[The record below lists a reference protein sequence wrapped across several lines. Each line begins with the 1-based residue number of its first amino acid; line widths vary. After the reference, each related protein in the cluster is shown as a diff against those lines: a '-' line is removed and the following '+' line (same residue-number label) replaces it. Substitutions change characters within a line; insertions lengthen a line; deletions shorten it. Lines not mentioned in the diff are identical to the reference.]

1 MITLRK
7 HIELMQHIQSGDTVS
22 NFMESMKPLEAL
34 DFSRA
39 SNKTYPIQQNVK
51 RPSVDKKIYTTVES
65 LVLGQFI
72 MLEQIITRKTKLADH
87 LIDFEIA
94 KLLIRPSNHILFD
107 NEDVKEEKANEQDIL
122 DMDVLEVYWVLDK
135 FIENRNKT
143 LFEDFS
149 GVFYDVPDED
159 EEQEEQTQEEKTS
172 EMMFNQQWYW
182 YSIVRMLGNEDIT
195 KYSEIYML
203 NMATVLPEMSFLA
216 QRSKIESA
224 KERQRQ
230 AMSKL

>member
-1 MITLRK
+1 MITLRQ
-7 HIELMQHIQSGDTVS
+7 HIEMMQCIQSEDTVS
-22 NFMESMKPLEAL
+22 NFIRNMEPVEAL
-34 DFSRA
+34 RFTRDSGD
-39 SNKTYPIQQNVK
+39 TYPIQQNLK
-51 RPSVDKKIYTTVES
+51 QPNTDKKLYVKIES

-72 MLEQIITRKTKLADH
+72 MIEQIITGKTKLPEH
-87 LIDFEIA
+87 LIDLEIA
-94 KLLIRPSNHILFD
+94 KLIIRPSNHIVFD
-107 NEDVKEEKANEQDIL
+107 NEDADEEKANEQDIL
-122 DMDVLEVYWVLDK
+122 DMNVLEVYWVLEK
-135 FIENRNKT
+135 FIKNRNKT

-149 GVFYDVPDED
+149 GVFYDIPDDDD
-159 EEQEEQTQEEKTS
+159 EEQIEEESTS
-172 EMMFNQQWYW
+172 EILFNRQWYW

-203 NMATVLPEMSFLA
+203 NMSTVLPEMSFLA

>member
-7 HIELMQHIQSGDTVS
+7 HIELMQHIQSGKEVS
-22 NFMESMKPLEAL
+22 EFMSGMKATDALHFMRES
-34 DFSRA
+34 
-39 SNKTYPIQQNVK
+39 NNIYPIKENLK

-72 MLEQIITRKTKLADH
+72 MLEQIITGKTKLADH
-87 LIDFEIA
+87 LIDLEIV
-94 KLLIRPSNHILFD
+94 KLLIRPSHHVIFD
-107 NEDVKEEKANEQDIL
+107 NEDIKEEKANEQDIL
-122 DMDVLEVYWVLDK
+122 DMNVLEVYWVLEK
-135 FIENRNKT
+135 FINNRNKT

-159 EEQEEQTQEEKTS
+159 EEQEEQTEEEKTS
-172 EMMFNQQWYW
+172 EMLFNQQWYW

-203 NMATVLPEMSFLA
+203 NMSTVLPEMSFLA

-230 AMSKL
+230 ALGKL

>member
-1 MITLRK
+1 
-7 HIELMQHIQSGDTVS
+7 MQHIQSGDTVS

-39 SNKTYPIQQNVK
+39 SNKTYPIQQNIK
-51 RPSVDKKIYTTVES
+51 RPSVDKKIYTNVES

-72 MLEQIITRKTKLADH
+72 MLEQIITGKTNLADH

-94 KLLIRPSNHILFD
+94 KLLIRPSQHILFD
-107 NEDVKEEKANEQDIL
+107 NEDIKEEKANEQDIL
-122 DMDVLEVYWVLDK
+122 DMNVLEVYWVLDN

-159 EEQEEQTQEEKTS
+159 EQQEEQTQEEKTS
-172 EMMFNQQWYW
+172 EMLFNQQWYW

-203 NMATVLPEMSFLA
+203 NMSTVLPEMSFLA

-230 AMSKL
+230 ALGKL